1 MSEVKELK
9 TDTPGAAGHAVLRGP
24 ALGGVREAIEE
35 DLKPN
40 LKQIDSGGEYP
51 ERFMR
56 RLGAAGGFAQGVPVG
71 LGGSGAGITGTIRV
85 MEEVSAECLST
96 GFCVWCQTVCGW
108 YIQNGGSDYLK
119 DEVLPGI
126 ANGEILAA
134 TGLSNPMK
142 HFSGIERIKI
152 HAEPDGSG
160 GYTLNGA
167 IPWVSNVGHEHY
179 FAVVASVGGAEGGY
193 MMAVIRG
200 DDPGVTLGH
209 GGHFIALEGSS
220 TYSVT
225 LRDVHV
231 PGESVLASPAKDYIV
246 RIRPGFVL
254 TQAGFGL
261 GLTQSCIELMKRANR
276 GSRGVP
282 NGFLEDQAE
291 DIEADLDAARSKTYA
306 LAEEIGCG
314 DTGALDPPRPG
325 LMPEVVEARI
335 AASELSLRASQA
347 AMLHM
352 GAAGYRSGS
361 AAERKVREA
370 YFVAVVT
377 PAIKQLKK
385 NLHDMKRTG

>member
-1 MSEVKELK
+1 ML
-9 TDTPGAAGHAVLRGP
+9 PGVA
-24 ALGGVREAIEE
+24 
-35 DLKPN
+35 
-40 LKQIDSGGEYP
+40 GGE
-51 ERFMR
+51 
-56 RLGAAGGFAQGVPVG
+56 V
-71 LGGSGAGITGTIRV
+71 
-85 MEEVSAECLST
+85 
-96 GFCVWCQTVCGW
+96 
-108 YIQNGGSDYLK
+108 
-119 DEVLPGI
+119 
-126 ANGEILAA
+126 LAA

-152 HAEPDGSG
+152 HAEPDRKSE

-167 IPWVSNVGHEHY
+167 IPWVSNVGPEHY
-179 FAVVASVGGAEGGY
+179 FAVVASVGGAEGGGY

-200 DDPGVTLGH
+200 DELGVTLGH

-231 PGESVLASPAKDYIV
+231 PPESVLASPAEDYIA

-254 TQAGFGL
+254 TQTGFGL

-291 DIEADLDAARSKTYA
+291 DIETDLEAARSKTYA

-314 DTGALDPPRPG
+314 DKGSLDPPRPG
-325 LMPEVVEARI
+325 LMPEVVEVRI
-335 AASELSLRASQA
+335 DASELSLRASQA

-385 NLHDMKRTG
+385 NLHDMKQAI